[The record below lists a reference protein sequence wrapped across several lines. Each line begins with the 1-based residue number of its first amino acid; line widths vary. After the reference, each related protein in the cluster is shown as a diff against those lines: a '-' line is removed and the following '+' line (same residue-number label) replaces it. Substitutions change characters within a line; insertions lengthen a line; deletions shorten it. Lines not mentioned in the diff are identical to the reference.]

1 MQPPKQ
7 IDLRAAAIL
16 TLCCLIWG
24 VGMVMIKFANA
35 GISPVVNA
43 ALRSIMACSILFL
56 FAAWRGVK
64 LFERDGTLWIG
75 LCCGIVFAI
84 EFIGLYTGLTLTTA
98 SRGTL
103 FMHAAPFVAAAGEH
117 FLVPGHRLS
126 GIRLLGLTAA
136 FLGLALALGE
146 GLMAHNA
153 PSSTGDLL
161 CLLGGIG
168 WGTGTVLVKTSKLR
182 TAPPE
187 KTMLYQLGFSAP
199 VLLAW
204 AWFIGEAG
212 ITALTPA
219 VIVAFL
225 YTVLLVVVFGYT
237 IWFWMM
243 RTYSAASLH
252 AFTFLSPIF
261 GAIAGHVILG
271 EHLGTWTIGAL
282 GLVAVGI
289 YLVNRPTPSR

>member
-24 VGMVMIKFANA
+24 VGMVMIKLANA

-43 ALRSIMACSILFL
+43 ALRSVMACSILFL

-117 FLVPGHRLS
+117 FLVPGHRLT
-126 GIRLLGLTAA
+126 GIRVLGLTAA

-153 PSSTGDLL
+153 PSLTGDLL

-168 WGTGTVLVKTSKLR
+168 WGTVTVLVKTSKLR

-187 KTMLYQLGFSAP
+187 KTMLYQLGFSSP

-204 AWFIGEAG
+204 AWYIGEAG
-212 ITALTPA
+212 ITSLTPA
-219 VIVAFL
+219 VIGAFL

-261 GAIAGHVILG
+261 GAIAGHLILG